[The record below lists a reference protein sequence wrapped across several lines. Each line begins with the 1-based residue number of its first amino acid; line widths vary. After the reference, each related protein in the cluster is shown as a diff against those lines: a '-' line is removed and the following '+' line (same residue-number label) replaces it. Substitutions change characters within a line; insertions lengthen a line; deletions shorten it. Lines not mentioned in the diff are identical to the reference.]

1 MNHSFTTKELPES
14 ERPYEKFWKY
24 GATALSDAELL
35 AIVIKSGSSKM
46 TAVDVAR
53 SFLSQK
59 DRNLMNL
66 YEMSYDEMKKIHG
79 IGDVIAMQ
87 LKCIAELSTR
97 IANTRHFEGIQ
108 MRSAATVAEYYM
120 EQLRHE
126 QQEKLI
132 VCMFDSKCKWLG
144 DSVVTTGSVSSS
156 IVPPREIFIC
166 ALEKKAVHIV
176 MVHNHPSGR
185 AVPSGED
192 NTVTARIAEAGKLLG
207 IALSDHIII
216 GDRTYFSYREA
227 GNNEN
232 ENYGFAWLSVSC
244 DPGRNGMG
252 CRVSSCSGS
261 FRGRRNRTDRCS
273 QCSTGSSQR
282 TDQKNKRTD
291 G

>member
-97 IANTRHFEGIQ
+97 IANTSRFFNLGQFSIQCLGIQ
-108 MRSAATVAEYYM
+108 NVIGVR
-120 EQLRHE
+120 
-126 QQEKLI
+126 
-132 VCMFDSKCKWLG
+132 VC
-144 DSVVTTGSVSSS
+144 
-156 IVPPREIFIC
+156 
-166 ALEKKAVHIV
+166 
-176 MVHNHPSGR
+176 
-185 AVPSGED
+185 
-192 NTVTARIAEAGKLLG
+192 KLL
-207 IALSDHIII
+207 L
-216 GDRTYFSYREA
+216 
-227 GNNEN
+227 
-232 ENYGFAWLSVSC
+232 L
-244 DPGRNGMG
+244 
-252 CRVSSCSGS
+252 
-261 FRGRRNRTDRCS
+261 
-273 QCSTGSSQR
+273 
-282 TDQKNKRTD
+282 
-291 G
+291 

>member
-166 ALEKKAVHIV
+166 AL
-176 MVHNHPSGR
+176 VHNHPSGR

-227 GNNEN
+227 G
-232 ENYGFAWLSVSC
+232 YL
-244 DPGRNGMG
+244 
-252 CRVSSCSGS
+252 
-261 FRGRRNRTDRCS
+261 T
-273 QCSTGSSQR
+273 
-282 TDQKNKRTD
+282 
-291 G
+291 

>member
-108 MRSAATVAEYYM
+108 MRSAATVEEYYM

-227 GNNEN
+227 G
-232 ENYGFAWLSVSC
+232 YL
-244 DPGRNGMG
+244 
-252 CRVSSCSGS
+252 
-261 FRGRRNRTDRCS
+261 T
-273 QCSTGSSQR
+273 
-282 TDQKNKRTD
+282 
-291 G
+291 

>member
-97 IANTRHFEGIQ
+97 SN
-108 MRSAATVAEYYM
+108 
-120 EQLRHE
+120 
-126 QQEKLI
+126 
-132 VCMFDSKCKWLG
+132 
-144 DSVVTTGSVSSS
+144 
-156 IVPPREIFIC
+156 
-166 ALEKKAVHIV
+166 
-176 MVHNHPSGR
+176 
-185 AVPSGED
+185 
-192 NTVTARIAEAGKLLG
+192 
-207 IALSDHIII
+207 
-216 GDRTYFSYREA
+216 
-227 GNNEN
+227 
-232 ENYGFAWLSVSC
+232 
-244 DPGRNGMG
+244 G
-252 CRVSSCSGS
+252 CRVLYGTAKA
-261 FRGRRNRTDRCS
+261 RAAGEADRLHV
-273 QCSTGSSQR
+273 
-282 TDQKNKRTD
+282 
-291 G
+291 

>member
-97 IANTRHFEGIQ
+97 IANTRHFEG
-108 MRSAATVAEYYM
+108 V
-120 EQLRHE
+120 HE
-126 QQEKLI
+126 AVPKSPGPSLLPDGH
-132 VCMFDSKCKWLG
+132 VPG
-144 DSVVTTGSVSSS
+144 NGPH
-156 IVPPREIFIC
+156 PPR
-166 ALEKKAVHIV
+166 
-176 MVHNHPSGR
+176 
-185 AVPSGED
+185 
-192 NTVTARIAEAGKLLG
+192 
-207 IALSDHIII
+207 
-216 GDRTYFSYREA
+216 
-227 GNNEN
+227 
-232 ENYGFAWLSVSC
+232 
-244 DPGRNGMG
+244 PG
-252 CRVSSCSGS
+252 
-261 FRGRRNRTDRCS
+261 
-273 QCSTGSSQR
+273 
-282 TDQKNKRTD
+282 
-291 G
+291 

>member
-1 MNHSFTTKELPES
+1 
-14 ERPYEKFWKY
+14 
-24 GATALSDAELL
+24 
-35 AIVIKSGSSKM
+35 
-46 TAVDVAR
+46 
-53 SFLSQK
+53 
-59 DRNLMNL
+59 
-66 YEMSYDEMKKIHG
+66 MKKIHG

-227 GNNEN
+227 G
-232 ENYGFAWLSVSC
+232 YL
-244 DPGRNGMG
+244 
-252 CRVSSCSGS
+252 
-261 FRGRRNRTDRCS
+261 T
-273 QCSTGSSQR
+273 
-282 TDQKNKRTD
+282 
-291 G
+291 

>member
-120 EQLRHE
+120 
-126 QQEKLI
+126 
-132 VCMFDSKCKWLG
+132 
-144 DSVVTTGSVSSS
+144 
-156 IVPPREIFIC
+156 
-166 ALEKKAVHIV
+166 
-176 MVHNHPSGR
+176 
-185 AVPSGED
+185 
-192 NTVTARIAEAGKLLG
+192 
-207 IALSDHIII
+207 
-216 GDRTYFSYREA
+216 
-227 GNNEN
+227 
-232 ENYGFAWLSVSC
+232 
-244 DPGRNGMG
+244 
-252 CRVSSCSGS
+252 
-261 FRGRRNRTDRCS
+261 
-273 QCSTGSSQR
+273 
-282 TDQKNKRTD
+282 
-291 G
+291 

>member
-1 MNHSFTTKELPES
+1 
-14 ERPYEKFWKY
+14 
-24 GATALSDAELL
+24 
-35 AIVIKSGSSKM
+35 M

-144 DSVVTTGSVSSS
+144 DSVVTARKCQFLDCSAERDFYLCIGEKGSTHCDGTQSSK
-156 IVPPREIFIC
+156 R
-166 ALEKKAVHIV
+166 
-176 MVHNHPSGR
+176 
-185 AVPSGED
+185 
-192 NTVTARIAEAGKLLG
+192 
-207 IALSDHIII
+207 
-216 GDRTYFSYREA
+216 
-227 GNNEN
+227 
-232 ENYGFAWLSVSC
+232 
-244 DPGRNGMG
+244 
-252 CRVSSCSGS
+252 
-261 FRGRRNRTDRCS
+261 
-273 QCSTGSSQR
+273 QGSSLR
-282 TDQKNKRTD
+282 R

>member
-97 IANTRHFEGIQ
+97 IANTRHF
-108 MRSAATVAEYYM
+108 AEYYM

-227 GNNEN
+227 G
-232 ENYGFAWLSVSC
+232 YL
-244 DPGRNGMG
+244 
-252 CRVSSCSGS
+252 
-261 FRGRRNRTDRCS
+261 T
-273 QCSTGSSQR
+273 
-282 TDQKNKRTD
+282 
-291 G
+291 

>member
-53 SFLSQK
+53 SFLSQE

-166 ALEKKAVHIV
+166 ALEK
-176 MVHNHPSGR
+176 R

-227 GNNEN
+227 G
-232 ENYGFAWLSVSC
+232 YL
-244 DPGRNGMG
+244 
-252 CRVSSCSGS
+252 
-261 FRGRRNRTDRCS
+261 T
-273 QCSTGSSQR
+273 
-282 TDQKNKRTD
+282 
-291 G
+291 

>member
-166 ALEKKAVHIV
+166 ALELLVIIYSSSPERK
-176 MVHNHPSGR
+176 R

-227 GNNEN
+227 G
-232 ENYGFAWLSVSC
+232 YL
-244 DPGRNGMG
+244 
-252 CRVSSCSGS
+252 
-261 FRGRRNRTDRCS
+261 T
-273 QCSTGSSQR
+273 
-282 TDQKNKRTD
+282 
-291 G
+291 

>member
-24 GATALSDAELL
+24 GATALSD
-35 AIVIKSGSSKM
+35 
-46 TAVDVAR
+46 AVDVAR

-185 AVPSGED
+185 AVPSGDD

-227 GNNEN
+227 G
-232 ENYGFAWLSVSC
+232 YL
-244 DPGRNGMG
+244 
-252 CRVSSCSGS
+252 
-261 FRGRRNRTDRCS
+261 T
-273 QCSTGSSQR
+273 
-282 TDQKNKRTD
+282 
-291 G
+291 

>member
-1 MNHSFTTKELPES
+1 
-14 ERPYEKFWKY
+14 
-24 GATALSDAELL
+24 
-35 AIVIKSGSSKM
+35 M

-66 YEMSYDEMKKIHG
+66 YDEMKKIHG
-79 IGDVIAMQ
+79 IGNVIAMQ
-87 LKCIAELSTR
+87 LKCIAELSMR

-227 GNNEN
+227 G
-232 ENYGFAWLSVSC
+232 YL
-244 DPGRNGMG
+244 
-252 CRVSSCSGS
+252 
-261 FRGRRNRTDRCS
+261 T
-273 QCSTGSSQR
+273 
-282 TDQKNKRTD
+282 
-291 G
+291 

>member
-132 VCMFDSKCKWLG
+132 VCMFDSKCNGWETLLSQQEV
-144 DSVVTTGSVSSS
+144 SV
-156 IVPPREIFIC
+156 PRLF
-166 ALEKKAVHIV
+166 
-176 MVHNHPSGR
+176 R
-185 AVPSGED
+185 
-192 NTVTARIAEAGKLLG
+192 
-207 IALSDHIII
+207 
-216 GDRTYFSYREA
+216 RER
-227 GNNEN
+227 
-232 ENYGFAWLSVSC
+232 FLSVHW
-244 DPGRNGMG
+244 R
-252 CRVSSCSGS
+252 
-261 FRGRRNRTDRCS
+261 
-273 QCSTGSSQR
+273 
-282 TDQKNKRTD
+282 KRQYTL
-291 G
+291 

>member
-97 IANTRHFEGIQ
+97 IANTRHYSDEE
-108 MRSAATVAEYYM
+108 RS
-120 EQLRHE
+120 
-126 QQEKLI
+126 
-132 VCMFDSKCKWLG
+132 
-144 DSVVTTGSVSSS
+144 
-156 IVPPREIFIC
+156 
-166 ALEKKAVHIV
+166 
-176 MVHNHPSGR
+176 N
-185 AVPSGED
+185 
-192 NTVTARIAEAGKLLG
+192 
-207 IALSDHIII
+207 
-216 GDRTYFSYREA
+216 
-227 GNNEN
+227 
-232 ENYGFAWLSVSC
+232 
-244 DPGRNGMG
+244 G
-252 CRVSSCSGS
+252 CRVLYGTAKA
-261 FRGRRNRTDRCS
+261 RAAGEADRLHV
-273 QCSTGSSQR
+273 
-282 TDQKNKRTD
+282 
-291 G
+291 

>member
-1 MNHSFTTKELPES
+1 
-14 ERPYEKFWKY
+14 
-24 GATALSDAELL
+24 
-35 AIVIKSGSSKM
+35 
-46 TAVDVAR
+46 
-53 SFLSQK
+53 
-59 DRNLMNL
+59 
-66 YEMSYDEMKKIHG
+66 MKKIHG

-108 MRSAATVAEYYM
+108 MRSASNGCRVLYGTAKA
-120 EQLRHE
+120 RAK
-126 QQEKLI
+126 QEKLI

-227 GNNEN
+227 G
-232 ENYGFAWLSVSC
+232 YL
-244 DPGRNGMG
+244 
-252 CRVSSCSGS
+252 
-261 FRGRRNRTDRCS
+261 T
-273 QCSTGSSQR
+273 
-282 TDQKNKRTD
+282 
-291 G
+291 